1 MHTTAGWET
10 GPISQPLTSAVS
22 FSGINRKSC
31 GRIIPRKTE
40 DGRGRRDDGR
50 RTTDDGRQ
58 KTRGISNIEY
68 SMSNYKVKGLNKEL
82 SEWI

>member
-1 MHTTAGWET
+1 
-10 GPISQPLTSAVS
+10 LVK
-22 FSGINRKSC
+22 RSC

-40 DGRGRRDDGR
+40 DGRQRDEKQTTNVEHPTSNNEL
-50 RTTDDGRQ
+50 RTKKDGRQ
-58 KTRGISNIEY
+58 RTRGISNIEY